1 MSQPLFRLTGYRD
14 DFGAVYIGGRGLPEE
29 SVLEWTR
36 AGLEKIFPRM
46 ILDPARG
53 LVMLMSPGR
62 AHEDAAGDRLYSRD
76 GHDAASPCPCRS
88 AIVISGGEAP
98 AVSSALFFT

>member
-14 DFGAVYIGGRGLPEE
+14 DFGAVYIGGRGLPED
-29 SVLEWTR
+29 SVLEWTQ

-53 LVMLMSPGR
+53 LRNADVARTARMKTPR
-62 AHEDAAGDRLYSRD
+62 
-76 GHDAASPCPCRS
+76 
-88 AIVISGGEAP
+88 P
-98 AVSSALFFT
+98 AWMR